1 MAEELMKQR
10 ATYKAR
16 MTKSAKTLNR
26 LIKEREVNLIKKHGM
41 KMKTWFCDFDETNDA
56 YVETLTDEA
65 EIAAASSYYDA
76 VYDSYL
82 DQLDALTSAM
92 DSLTVQTSVVVE
104 NIVPESTLSAI
115 SQIVNLPKMDLEP
128 FDGTVSKYQ
137 RFMVI
142 F

>member
-56 YVETLTDEA
+56 YVDTLTDEA

-76 VYDSYL
+76 VYDNYM
-82 DQLDALTSAM
+82 DQLDALNSAM
-92 DSLTVQTSVVVE
+92 DSLTVQAPVVVE
-104 NIVPESTLSAI
+104 NIVLESTLSAI
-115 SQIVNLPKMDLEP
+115 SQIVNLPRIDIN
-128 FDGTVSKYQ
+128 GSW
-137 RFMVI
+137 
-142 F
+142 

>member
-26 LIKEREVNLIKKHGM
+26 LIKEREVNLIKKHGI

-76 VYDSYL
+76 VYDSYM
-82 DQLDALTSAM
+82 DQLDALNSAM
-92 DSLTVQTSVVVE
+92 DSLTVQTPVVVE